1 MSVYFNGKE
10 IKEIYY
16 NGKKIN
22 EAYFNGK
29 KVHKLWYYC
38 YTAIAV
44 DGTPLGDDEKDT
56 FYLYAIRF
64 NNYETDGKYGTT
76 YGVIG
81 TTLFPAYSLA
91 PKSSFLQYVRT
102 HVFKQN
108 DENSATAVFGSGAS
122 RVMTMAR
129 YRPGDF
135 YTPENHYGPYPEPD
149 PQTT

>member
-1 MSVYFNGKE
+1 MAVYFNGKE

-38 YTAIAV
+38 YKAIAV
-44 DGTPLGDDEKDT
+44 DGTSTEAN

-64 NNYETDGKYGTT
+64 NNYETEGKYGTT

-81 TTLFPAYSLA
+81 TTLLPAYSLA
-91 PKSSFLQYVRT
+91 PKSSVLEYVRT

-108 DENSATAVFGSGAS
+108 DENSATVVFGSGGS
-122 RVMTMAR
+122 RVMTMTR

-135 YTPENHYGPYPEPD
+135 YTPENYYGPYPQPD
-149 PQTT
+149 TQTT

>member
-1 MSVYFNGKE
+1 MTVYFNGKE

-38 YTAIAV
+38 YKAISV
-44 DGTPLGDDEKDT
+44 DGTPTEES

-64 NNYETDGKYGTT
+64 NNYETEGKYGTT

-81 TTLFPAYSLA
+81 TTLLPAYSLA
-91 PKSSFLQYVRT
+91 PKSSVLRYVRT
-102 HVFKQN
+102 HLFKQN
-108 DENSATAVFGSGAS
+108 DEDSATVVFGSGAS

-135 YTPENHYGPYPEPD
+135 YTPENYYGPYPEPD